1 MKDKPLVLV
10 ILDGWGINP
19 RVEGNAIRLASTP
32 HTSALEREFPTTRL
46 LASGRDVGLPSGLM
60 GNSEVGHLNLG
71 AGRVVWQEITL
82 IDRHIE
88 DGSFFRN
95 PALTAAAAH
104 AVANNSVLHLMGL
117 VSNGGVHSSD
127 LHYFALL
134 EIAKRAGL
142 APDRVAFHVF
152 LDGRDT
158 PPSSG
163 VEFVRVLE
171 EKMRQIGVGRVA
183 TVSGRFYAMD
193 RDKRWDRTKLVYDC
207 LTRGVGEKA
216 PDGVGAVRAAYE
228 RKETDEF
235 VQPTVIVKTD
245 GSPVVLLRDSD
256 SVIHYN
262 FRADRTRQL
271 CQALTDETFSEFQ
284 RAVFP
289 RVILT
294 TMTEYDRTFHFP
306 VAFSA
311 INLANVL
318 GKIVGEAGLSQ
329 LRIAETE
336 KYAHVTYFFN
346 GGEETPFKGEERI
359 LVPSLKVK
367 TYDLQPEMS
376 AREVARQTLVALDA
390 GAYDFYVVNFANGD
404 MVGHTGILAA
414 AIKAVET
421 VDSVVGDI
429 VNLVLK
435 KNAALLLTADH
446 GNCEQMVDY
455 DTSQPHTY
463 HTTNPVPFTFV
474 RNGTRNGK
482 LRPSGRLCDV
492 APTVLAFLG
501 IEKPPEMDGTSLI
514 E

>member
-1 MKDKPLVLV
+1 MKDKPVVLV
-10 ILDGWGINP
+10 IMDGWGINP
-19 RVEGNAIRLASTP
+19 RVDGNAIRLASTP
-32 HTSALEREFPTTRL
+32 HISALEREFPTTRL
-46 LASGRDVGLPSGLM
+46 LSSGRDVGLPAGLM

-95 PALTAAAAH
+95 EALTAAAGH
-104 AVANNSVLHLMGL
+104 AAASSSKLHLMGL

-127 LHYFALL
+127 SHYFALL
-134 EIAKRAGL
+134 EMAKRAGL
-142 APDRVAFHVF
+142 APDRVMFHAF

-158 PPSSG
+158 PSTSG
-163 VEFVRVLE
+163 MEFVRVLE
-171 EKMRQIGVGRVA
+171 DKMRQIGVGRIA
-183 TVSGRFYAMD
+183 TVSGRFYSMD
-193 RDKRWDRTKLVYDC
+193 RDKRWDRTQRAYYC
-207 LTRGVGEKA
+207 LTQGIGEKA
-216 PDGVGAVRAAYE
+216 SDGVGAVRAAYE

-235 VQPTVIVKTD
+235 VQPTVIVKPD
-245 GSPVVLLRDSD
+245 GAPVGLIEDGD

-271 CQALTDETFSEFQ
+271 CRALMDETFAEFK
-284 RAVFP
+284 RVVFP
-289 RVILT
+289 RVKLA
-294 TMTEYDRTFHFP
+294 TMTEYDKTFAFP
-306 VAFSA
+306 VAFA
-311 INLANVL
+311 PINLANVL
-318 GKIVGEAGLSQ
+318 GKILGEAGLSQ
-329 LRIAETE
+329 MRVAETE

-359 LVPSLKVK
+359 LVPSPKVK

-376 AREVARQTLVALDA
+376 AREVVRQALVALDA
-390 GAYDFYVVNFANGD
+390 GAHDFYVVNFANGD

-421 VDSVVGDI
+421 VDTVVGEI

-435 KNAALLLTADH
+435 KGATLLLTSDH

-455 DTSQPHTY
+455 ETGQPHTY
-463 HTTNPVPFTFV
+463 HTTNPVPFTLV

-492 APTVLAFLG
+492 APTILALLG
-501 IEKPPEMDGTSLI
+501 MEKPREMEGNILT